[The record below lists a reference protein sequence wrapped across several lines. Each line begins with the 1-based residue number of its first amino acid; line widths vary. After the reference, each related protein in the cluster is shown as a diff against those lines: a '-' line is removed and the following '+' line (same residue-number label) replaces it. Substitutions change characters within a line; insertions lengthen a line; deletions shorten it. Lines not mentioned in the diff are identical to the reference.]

1 MDNCISFLSWN
12 LAMLGRPSQAPQ
24 HWELCDTE
32 EIIREQIVELAP
44 DIVLFQELP
53 GLVPYIETHSM
64 VRSNPQS
71 HSGHLAFLISHQQAE
86 SSISHKT
93 LEGFA
98 LLVTFEDIGLTVANV
113 HLAPGKANNSLRV
126 SQIASVIESSP
137 TENIAIIGDTNT
149 RKAEISQFQN
159 SGLYVPELP
168 EPTWDSY
175 RNQFHEDS
183 PSFKASFTRCIAHP
197 DIRIS
202 DLQVLEGKV
211 IRNEKAFHISD
222 HFALFGRMQL

>member
-1 MDNCISFLSWN
+1 
-12 LAMLGRPSQAPQ
+12 MLGRPSQAPQ

-71 HSGHLAFLISHQQAE
+71 HSGHLAFLISHQHSE
-86 SSISHKT
+86 SSVSHKT

-137 TENIAIIGDTNT
+137 TEKIAIIGDTNT

-159 SGLYVPELP
+159 KY
-168 EPTWDSY
+168 Y
-175 RNQFHEDS
+175 
-183 PSFKASFTRCIAHP
+183 
-197 DIRIS
+197 
-202 DLQVLEGKV
+202 
-211 IRNEKAFHISD
+211 
-222 HFALFGRMQL
+222 

>member
-1 MDNCISFLSWN
+1 
-12 LAMLGRPSQAPQ
+12 MLGRPSQAPQ

-71 HSGHLAFLISHQQAE
+71 HSGHLAFLISHQHSE
-86 SSISHKT
+86 SSVSYKT

-98 LLVTFEDIGLTVANV
+98 LLVTFEGIGLTIANV
-113 HLAPGKANNSLRV
+113 HLAPGKSNKSLRV

-159 SGLYVPELP
+159 SGLHVPELP
-168 EPTWDSY
+168 KPTWDSY
-175 RNQFHEDS
+175 KNQFHEDS
-183 PSFKASFTRCIAHP
+183 PSFKASFTRCITHP

-211 IRNEKAFHISD
+211 IRNEKAFHVSD